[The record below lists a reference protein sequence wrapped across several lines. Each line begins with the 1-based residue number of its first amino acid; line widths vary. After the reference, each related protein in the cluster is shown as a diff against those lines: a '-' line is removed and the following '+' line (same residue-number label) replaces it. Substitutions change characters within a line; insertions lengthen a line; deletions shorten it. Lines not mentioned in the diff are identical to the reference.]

1 MIINT
6 LGSGSS
12 GNCYL
17 LTSKTTNKQII
28 LDCGISLREII
39 KHKNFNGIRNVD
51 FAFSSHNH
59 QDHRKYAQDIKKCG
73 IKLITEEDLGNKVR
87 QIGQW
92 NILLFEVA
100 HNVKNCGIVIADTTT
115 NQKLCYVTDFSSMP
129 KIEGIDIWLYEI
141 NHDDKTVLK
150 ALEKDTL
157 ESVHINNSLK
167 NHNSLEKAI
176 EYFKALK
183 YPPKQIILCHLSN
196 DFGSRKTV
204 LKEMKQ
210 FCDNVKVAEKGD

>member
-1 MIINT
+1 M
-6 LGSGSS
+6 S
-12 GNCYL
+12 
-17 LTSKTTNKQII
+17 
-28 LDCGISLREII
+28 
-39 KHKNFNGIRNVD
+39 
-51 FAFSSHNH
+51 
-59 QDHRKYAQDIKKCG
+59 G
-73 IKLITEEDLGNKVR
+73 IKTLSYENLNKRVEQRKIGN
-87 QIGQW
+87 
-92 NILLFEVA
+92 FEIVTFVVA
-100 HNVKNCGIVIADTTT
+100 HNVDNWGIVITDTTT

-141 NHDDKTVLK
+141 NHDEKTVLK

-176 EYFKALK
+176 NYFKALK

-196 DFGSRKTV
+196 EFGSRKTV